1 MPAAVGV
8 QVVVSKFIFRGS
20 TFIRA
25 YPRPSAALKLLS
37 LRLGVLGGEYNGAM
51 SLILASASPRRQ
63 ELLRAAAIE
72 FTVEVA
78 NLPEVPHPGEAPRQF
93 AERMA
98 REKAWAMAQRSR
110 PGEWVLAADTVVFVN
125 GEILGKPADAPDP
138 AADAARMLRL
148 LSAREHQVITG
159 VCLVEGGQ
167 WSVASGQKGSAVD
180 RQPPAVDS
188 RVGRPPSAVDFVAAE
203 TTRVWMDPLSQNDI
217 RDYIATGEPM
227 DKAGAYAIQ
236 GRASRWIPRIE
247 GCYFNV
253 VGLPVPLVYRMLR
266 EHGIV

>member
-1 MPAAVGV
+1 
-8 QVVVSKFIFRGS
+8 
-20 TFIRA
+20 
-25 YPRPSAALKLLS
+25 
-37 LRLGVLGGEYNGAM
+37 M

-63 ELLRAAAIE
+63 ELLRAAGIE
-72 FTVEVA
+72 FTVEA
-78 NLPEVPHPGEAPRQF
+78 AELPEIPHPGEPPRQF

-98 REKAWAMAQRSR
+98 QEKAYTVAQRRQR

-138 AADAARMLRL
+138 ATDAARMLRL
-148 LSAREHQVITG
+148 LSGREHKVITG
-159 VCLVEGGQ
+159 VCLLDSGQ
-167 WSVASGQKGSAVD
+167 WPVGRGQ
-180 RQPPAVDS
+180 QNPAV
-188 RVGRPPSAVDFVAAE
+188 GRRPSAVDFVASE
-203 TTRVWMDPLSQNDI
+203 TTRVWMTELSEDDI
-217 RDYIATGEPM
+217 RAYIATGEPL

-266 EHGIV
+266 DHRLIS